1 MGTLRRCTAGL
12 GAAAAGFSACNF
24 FLLGVE
30 MFIGHLVQLAVS
42 VDDIIV
48 GTLGRES
55 EYSGYKIN
63 VLYYSI
69 PSSAAAGWPGMRLS
83 RSAADPR

>member
-1 MGTLRRCTAGL
+1 MPAT
-12 GAAAAGFSACNF
+12 F
-24 FLLGVE
+24 FLGVE
-30 MFIGHLVQLAVS
+30 MFIGYLVQLA